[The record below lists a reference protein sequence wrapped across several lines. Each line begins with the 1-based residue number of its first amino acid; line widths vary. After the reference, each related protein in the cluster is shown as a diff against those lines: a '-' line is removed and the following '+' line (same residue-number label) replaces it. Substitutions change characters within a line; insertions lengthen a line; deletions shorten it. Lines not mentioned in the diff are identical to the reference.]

1 MKKTVIAVLAILM
14 ALTFMFVGCVKEPQ
28 TSEVPDN
35 SATAPGESATAGDN
49 TPDTPA
55 ASPTPKPAA
64 PSKDYSPEYKYTLNE
79 MTMPIWQSNTMYN
92 ECVTFHENEDGSI
105 TGNLLFKPIQIIAV
119 RDVTL
124 KIELKEGVHYKLDE
138 NDPSK
143 VIWLPGDETFS
154 IPYFKPGDLTS
165 AHQDKCGTDGYGGIL
180 NGVMYCVGEWLYS
193 KQISFTYTY
202 DLNENEMPHAE
213 FAGSKLPKTLAKLKG
228 GEQVKI
234 AFYGDS
240 IFTGCDSSSTYGRE
254 PKAPTFFNMVKRQ
267 LSALYPDAKIKIT
280 NPSVGGWQAK
290 NGLENVD
297 SKVAAGKPDLVILGF
312 GMNDSN
318 VDGEDEAKTIQQ
330 MMDKIL
336 AKNPDC
342 EFIVVSTFHANPQIG
357 WDIKQGTHGAAFK
370 ALEKTGVAAMDMYA
384 PHTYILERKSF
395 QDTTGNNVNHPNDWF
410 ARMYAMQILTMLYDY
425 NAG

>member
-64 PSKDYSPEYKYTLNE
+64 PSKDDSPEYKYTLNE

-105 TGNLLFKPIQIIAV
+105 TGNLLFKPIRIIAV

-154 IPYFKPGDLTS
+154 IPYFKPGALTS

-180 NGVMYCVGEWLYS
+180 NGVMYCVGEWL
-193 KQISFTYTY
+193 
-202 DLNENEMPHAE
+202 
-213 FAGSKLPKTLAKLKG
+213 
-228 GEQVKI
+228 
-234 AFYGDS
+234 
-240 IFTGCDSSSTYGRE
+240 
-254 PKAPTFFNMVKRQ
+254 
-267 LSALYPDAKIKIT
+267 
-280 NPSVGGWQAK
+280 
-290 NGLENVD
+290 
-297 SKVAAGKPDLVILGF
+297 
-312 GMNDSN
+312 
-318 VDGEDEAKTIQQ
+318 
-330 MMDKIL
+330 
-336 AKNPDC
+336 
-342 EFIVVSTFHANPQIG
+342 
-357 WDIKQGTHGAAFK
+357 
-370 ALEKTGVAAMDMYA
+370 
-384 PHTYILERKSF
+384 
-395 QDTTGNNVNHPNDWF
+395 
-410 ARMYAMQILTMLYDY
+410 
-425 NAG
+425 

>member
-1 MKKTVIAVLAILM
+1 MTA
-14 ALTFMFVGCVKEPQ
+14 FVR
-28 TSEVPDN
+28 
-35 SATAPGESATAGDN
+35 
-49 TPDTPA
+49 
-55 ASPTPKPAA
+55 KPAEQ
-64 PSKDYSPEYKYTLNE
+64 PVLRED
-79 MTMPIWQSNTMYN
+79 W
-92 ECVTFHENEDGSI
+92 HENEDGSI
-105 TGNLLFKPIQIIAV
+105 TGNLLFKPIRIIAV

-138 NDPSK
+138 NDPTK

-228 GEQVKI
+228 GEKVKI

-290 NGLENVD
+290 HGLENVD

-336 AKNPDC
+336 AKNPTASSSWC
-342 EFIVVSTFHANPQIG
+342 PPSMQIPRSAGISSRALTARPSRRLRRPAWRLWICMLPIPISLRENPSRIPPETMLT
-357 WDIKQGTHGAAFK
+357 I
-370 ALEKTGVAAMDMYA
+370 
-384 PHTYILERKSF
+384 P
-395 QDTTGNNVNHPNDWF
+395 TTGLQECMPC
-410 ARMYAMQILTMLYDY
+410 RY
-425 NAG
+425 